1 MSSWRSKKKSNGEVV
16 HFPIERRSKKRVTTK
31 DLALKEKENKVKRVL
46 DQKLE
51 NLDWYTDTEYGYLD
65 EGVDEAK
72 VYRTGIDYKGKF
84 YEITVYPMELI
95 DKDLLGWEYKIYTL
109 NKNGEIIDEY
119 NSAFY
124 SEGRYFPTLTEA
136 KKASIS
142 TLREMLEG

>member
-1 MSSWRSKKKSNGEVV
+1 MPQRWITKKGKDGKNR
-16 HFPIERRSKKRVTTK
+16 HIPITEGNRVREREIKPKRI
-31 DLALKEKENKVKRVL
+31 L

-51 NLDWYTDTEYGYLD
+51 NLDWYTDTEYGYSDL
-65 EGVDEAK
+65 GVDEAK

-124 SEGRYFPTLTEA
+124 SEGRFFSTLTEA

-142 TLREMLEG
+142 SLREMLEG